1 RGGGDNRINVG
12 ITMAREKS
20 ILMTSLC
27 SEDFSGGLLQNSGVT
42 LLRDYIV
49 YVEQVAGGE
58 AIAIEPEE
66 PSGFE
71 VSWYL
76 KNQLMGTYG
85 NHEIRNNSL
94 SKAMDLELLE
104 EGLYVAGILT
114 DDHRLYASRSVK
126 EAFVYH
132 PRLLRQKKWELVHIF
147 SRQYWLDK
155 EDLLETKLVGKERG

>member
-1 RGGGDNRINVG
+1 
-12 ITMAREKS
+12 E
-20 ILMTSLC
+20 
-27 SEDFSGGLLQNSGVT
+27 GLPRNTGVK

-49 YVEQVAGGE
+49 SVAKVAGGE
-58 AIAIEPEE
+58 AIAIEAEK

-71 VSWYL
+71 VSWNI
-76 KNQLMGTYG
+76 KKQLIATYG

-126 EAFVYH
+126 QAFVYH
-132 PRLLRQKKWELVHIF
+132 PRLLRQRKWELVHIF
-147 SRQYWLDK
+147 SRQYWLD
-155 EDLLETKLVGKERG
+155 